1 MHKFDTIC
9 IFKSYLNPGMSSSID
24 KLDIFGYNMSR
35 ADHPSGNWR
44 WGVFIYYKASL
55 PIKML
60 NIDYIQECIS
70 FDLKIERKHCT
81 ILSLYRSS
89 SWSANKIE
97 IFLNKLNLI
106 LESII
111 QNNLFLTVAIGDFNA
126 VSSTCWTDDQTT
138 QEGLKIENLL
148 SQFSFSQ
155 VVNNPTHIFQ
165 NFNSCIDLLFTNQQ
179 NLITDLG
186 VHLSIHSNC
195 HYQIIYGKFNFKI
208 FYPPQYGRHIW
219 H

>member
-1 MHKFDTIC
+1 ML
-9 IFKSYLNPGMSSSID
+9 FK
-24 KLDIFGYNMSR
+24 
-35 ADHPSGNWR
+35 
-44 WGVFIYYKASL
+44 
-55 PIKML
+55 
-60 NIDYIQECIS
+60 
-70 FDLKIERKHCT
+70 T
-81 ILSLYRSS
+81 
-89 SWSANKIE
+89 
-97 IFLNKLNLI
+97 
-106 LESII
+106 II

-126 VSSTCWTDDQTT
+126 VSSTCWTDDPTT

-186 VHLSIHSNC
+186 VHLSIYSNC

-208 FYPPQYGRHIW
+208 FYPPQYGRHI
-219 H
+219 